1 MKNNRIHISV
11 LGAAALALAAT
22 GCSGGTHALTPAP
35 AATAAPNTAPAS
47 KAGTSAKLTIL
58 VPRPVSGTAA
68 RRRPAYVSPSSTA
81 LNVAVNGGTVT
92 TYGLT
97 PSSPGCAVQS
107 AVLACTFAIVVP
119 AGNDSLALSLLDG
132 AGNVLS
138 RNVVSAQIAAGTSTP
153 VSVTLDGVPASV
165 AVVPGTNAF
174 VDTSTP
180 PYHVPGLFALP
191 VEVEPLDAGGN
202 VIIGPGAPQID
213 AVSIS
218 SGTAYA
224 TIASAGSTDP
234 AAYVV
239 KPKGGAAG
247 GQTIAVSATV
257 NGLTLGDG
265 TVSQPVTASSTF
277 TFTPALVVASGRAVT
292 AVSVESGTPFAQFA
306 VCPGECGTNIANDL
320 ASDANGNIYVAF
332 TTLFGPSVNSNISV
346 FPSGATVPSI
356 ALAATNGV
364 HSVGGIYVDAQNA
377 LWVANGNT
385 GSFGH
390 GGVHTPPAIA
400 KFAPLATSPESTI
413 SGTFSEP
420 GGIAVDGSGNVFESD
435 PLDTATVVE
444 YPSGSSTVSATLSDP
459 SLAAPS
465 RLATDTSG
473 GLYVDDATNDD
484 LAYFAAG
491 QSALTTTLTDPSFA
505 NGIDDMLIDPSGNLW
520 VSLGP
525 ANEIE
530 RLDHTALP
538 GSVVVTEIVDTGG
551 AMGWIP

>member
-1 MKNNRIHISV
+1 MKKNRIHRSV
-11 LGAAALALAAT
+11 LCAASFGLAAT
-22 GCSGGTHALTPAP
+22 GCSGGTHSFTPAP
-35 AATAAPNTAPAS
+35 AATAAPNATPAS

-81 LNVAVNGGTVT
+81 LNLAVNGGAVT

-97 PSSPGCAVQS
+97 PNSPGCAVQS
-107 AVLACTFAIVVP
+107 AVLACTFAIVAP

-191 VEVEPLDAGGN
+191 VEVEPLDADGN

-213 AVSIS
+213 AVSVS

-224 TIASAGSTDP
+224 TVASAGSTDP

-257 NGLTLGDG
+257 KGLMLGDG

-292 AVSVESGTPFAQFA
+292 AVSVESGAPFAQFS

-320 ASDANGNIYVAF
+320 ASDASGNIYVDY
-332 TTLFGPSVNSNISV
+332 TTLFGPAVNSNISV
-346 FPSGATVPSI
+346 FPSGATVP
-356 ALAATNGV
+356 ANVLAATNGV
-364 HSVGGIYVDAQNA
+364 HSVGGIYIDSQNA

-385 GSFGH
+385 GSFGR
-390 GGVHTPPAIA
+390 GTHTPPAIA
-400 KFAPLATSPESTI
+400 KFAPLASSPELTI
-413 SGTFSEP
+413 ANTFSQP

-435 PLDTATVVE
+435 PFNTATVVE

-465 RLATDTSG
+465 NLATDASG
-473 GLYVDDATNDD
+473 GLYVIDATNDD
-484 LAYFAAG
+484 IAYFAAG
-491 QSALTTTLTDPSFA
+491 QTALTSTLTDSSFA
-505 NGIDDMLIDPSGNLW
+505 NGIDDMLVDPSGNLW

-525 ANEIE
+525 TNTIE
-530 RLDHTALP
+530 RLDHAALP
-538 GSVVVTEIVDTGG
+538 GSVVITEIIDTGG